1 MTIYHIVQI
10 KFKDLVPPDE
20 VRAACS
26 GMNALPE
33 MCVHPTTQKKYIK
46 SVGGGKDNSPEGLQ
60 NGMTHAFVYGFENE
74 DDRKYYLEKDP
85 KHMELVSSIEDIVE
99 KVQVVDFTHG
109 VF

>member
-1 MTIYHIVQI
+1 
-10 KFKDLVPPDE
+10 
-20 VRAACS
+20 
-26 GMNALPE
+26 
-33 MCVHPTTQKKYIK
+33 
-46 SVGGGKDNSPEGLQ
+46 
-60 NGMTHAFVYGFENE
+60 MTHAFVYGFENE